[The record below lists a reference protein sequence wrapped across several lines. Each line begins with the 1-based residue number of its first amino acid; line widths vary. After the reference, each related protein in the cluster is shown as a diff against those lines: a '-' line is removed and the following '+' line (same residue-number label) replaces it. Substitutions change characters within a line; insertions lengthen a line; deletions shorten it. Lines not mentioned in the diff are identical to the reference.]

1 MKKTLLFLL
10 SIAFLLFA
18 VGCSNV
24 EEPPPEVTPDSVVEE
39 EQTYHFTA
47 ELIKYG
53 NDAFYVKVT
62 DAGDSTLSIGDELYV
77 SMANAYDDYPI
88 GCTVEVVYDSNATI
102 DDYGIFGNI
111 SISKV
116 Q

>member
-1 MKKTLLFLL
+1 MILLLVSIALLF
-10 SIAFLLFA
+10 STF
-18 VGCSNV
+18 GCSKT
-24 EEPPPEVTPDSVVEE
+24 EKKPPGATAESVVEA

-53 NDAFYVKVT
+53 NDTFYVKVT

-77 SMANAYDDYPI
+77 SMATAYDDYPI
-88 GCTVEVVYDSNATI
+88 GCIVEITYDSEATI

-111 SISKV
+111 FIFKV